1 MHIAKDQIQRILI
14 IQPSRLGDCI
24 FCLPAVATLRKS
36 FPNAYIAWLVDDRC
50 QDIVTDNPDINEV
63 IILHRNRLQPKQ
75 IASTCRYIS
84 ELKHTLRSKQFDL
97 SIDFN
102 GLLKS
107 GILAYLSGAKYRI
120 GSFNTLGMRELS
132 YLFSHEVP
140 VLDSEQHVIDR
151 HLAII
156 RYLGGTRDG
165 THFPI
170 QISDQDKQVV
180 QNLLKSQNISTTV
193 PLVVI
198 HPGAGWITRRW
209 FKDRFAQLADILI
222 DKYQVNIA
230 FVGGRVGGMNETG
243 LVDDIIRMMRNPAIN
258 LMDQISIKQLVALF
272 YQTQLFIGNI
282 AGPMHIATAVN
293 VPVIALVG
301 PTNPATDGPYGDNA
315 MVIRKELSC
324 SYCRKKHCKTL
335 TCMDKISVDEVA
347 AAAGSILS
355 RNRT

>member
-1 MHIAKDQIQRILI
+1 MRIVKDQIQRILI

-24 FCLPAVATLRKS
+24 FCLPTVSTLRKS

-50 QDIVTDNPDINEV
+50 QDIVTGNPDIDEV
-63 IILHRNRLQPKQ
+63 IILHRSRLQPKQ

-120 GSFNTLGMRELS
+120 GSFNTIGMRELS
-132 YLFSHEVP
+132 YLFSYEVP

-151 HLAII
+151 HLAVI

-170 QISDQDKQVV
+170 RVAEQDKQAV
-180 QNLLKSQNISTTV
+180 QDLLTTHTISKTA

-209 FKDRFAQLADILI
+209 FKDRFAQLADMLI
-222 DKYQVNIA
+222 EKHQVNVV
-230 FVGGRVGGMNETG
+230 FVGGRVGGINETG
-243 LVDDIIRMMRNPAIN
+243 LVDDILRMMHNPALN
-258 LMDQISIKQLVALF
+258 LVDKISIKQLVALLN
-272 YQTQLFIGNI
+272 QTQLFIGNI

-315 MVIRKELSC
+315 IVIRKELSC
-324 SYCRKKHCKTL
+324 SYCRKKQCKTL
-335 TCMDKISVDEVA
+335 TCMDNISVDEVA
-347 AAAGSILS
+347 AAATSILS
-355 RNRT
+355 RKRT